1 VNDLI
6 YVVLIII
13 FFISCFGMILVLENL
28 KE

>member
-1 VNDLI
+1 VSDLI

-13 FFISCFGMILVLENL
+13 FFISCYGMILALEKL